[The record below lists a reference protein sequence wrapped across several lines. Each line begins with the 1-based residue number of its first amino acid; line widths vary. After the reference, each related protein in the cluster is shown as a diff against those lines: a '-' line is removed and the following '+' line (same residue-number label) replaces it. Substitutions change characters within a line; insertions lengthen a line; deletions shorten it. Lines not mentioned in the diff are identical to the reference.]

1 MKRGRAVEE
10 DPCGERADA
19 GGICLRHGQRHL
31 RGQDGRAHAGRP
43 RGPRRRAA
51 DAGRAL
57 GRGASRVAGR
67 AGGWRCTAGAGPRGR
82 GMAGEGLRAHRRD
95 QDHADQ
101 PQRDPQ
107 RGLSRPLGPG
117 RDLRP
122 PALRTGRLCC
132 GGGAADLRGRA
143 RRPAQFQAGAGSGGA
158 GAALHGLRAALR
170 AAAGGPGALEGGLRA
185 DAPEPA
191 LSICGVPRGPAGD
204 GGLRGACAV
213 RGRAR
218 ADRGPHRHR
227 QDGGGAL
234 RRAEGAGRGEGDQ
247 RVLSHRAHHGPQGGG
262 ERAEFDAL

>member
-1 MKRGRAVEE
+1 
-10 DPCGERADA
+10 
-19 GGICLRHGQRHL
+19 
-31 RGQDGRAHAGRP
+31 
-43 RGPRRRAA
+43 
-51 DAGRAL
+51 
-57 GRGASRVAGR
+57 
-67 AGGWRCTAGAGPRGR
+67 
-82 GMAGEGLRAHRRD
+82 MAGEGLRAHRRD

-143 RRPAQFQAGAGSGGA
+143 RRPAQLQAGAGSGGA
-158 GAALHGLRAALR
+158 GAALYGLRAALR
-170 AAAGGPGALEGGLRA
+170 AAAGSPGEMEGGLRA

-191 LSICGVPRGPAGD
+191 LSLCGVPRGSAGD
-204 GGLRGACAV
+204 GGVRAECAV
-213 RGRAR
+213 HGWAR

-234 RRAEGAGRGEGDQ
+234 RRAEGAGRREGNQ
-247 RVLSHRAHHGPQGGG
+247 RVLSHRAHHGPPRSGECAELDARRWFAHSLGDADRQGEDLLSAQAGLRAVPLRRRLLRAPPGG
-262 ERAEFDAL
+262 AAAGHGDGGAGRRGHLRAGAGV